1 MEMRKYMHHNSIFN
15 DGLISCEMKRILFLP
30 VILLFSSGLYS
41 QGVYNNGGKIV
52 VGTGITMFIYGKGGN
67 YRNETNVKEGSIDLS
82 GNLIIN
88 GDLINNSPASD
99 IFGTIA
105 QGSEVAFTG
114 TAIQTIGGSTG
125 SSFTF
130 ADLIINNISGV
141 VVLKDAF
148 VTGAMSFINGLVDI
162 GNNNLIFGASSH
174 VSGTPTSSNMI
185 VATGSGM
192 VYREWTSPGAFTFP
206 VGDKDAVAVYS
217 PVSLNFTTG
226 TFDAGA
232 FAGVNLVALKYS
244 DPAITGSYL
253 NRYWNVSYSGITGFT
268 ADAEFK
274 YVDSDISGSE
284 ADIYTFRVNPLP
296 LASFD
301 QSNSVLHLLTAK
313 GLTSLGTFTGG
324 PGTATVIEGLFTKN
338 ALTLSNYPNPFARN
352 TMLVYSLPMDGRVT
366 LTIRNLE
373 GQIVKTIVSRM
384 DTKGDYSMNINTSD
398 LISGV
403 YLATLSLRT
412 NGNELLRTIRLLK
425 VR

>member
-1 MEMRKYMHHNSIFN
+1 
-15 DGLISCEMKRILFLP
+15 MKKILF
-30 VILLFSSGLYS
+30 ILIIMLFSCGLYS
-41 QGVYNNGGKIV
+41 QGIYNNGGKIV
-52 VGTGITMFIYGKGGN
+52 VGPGVTMYIDGKGGN

-82 GNLIIN
+82 GKLTIH
-88 GDLINNSPASD
+88 GDLINNSPSSD

-105 QGSEVAFTG
+105 PGSEVAFTG

-130 ADLIINNISGV
+130 ADLTINNISGV

-148 VTGAMSFINGLVDI
+148 VNGTMSFINGLVDI
-162 GNNNLIFGASSH
+162 GNNNFIYGASSH
-174 VSGTPTSSNMI
+174 ISGTLSSSNMI

-192 VYREWTSPGAFTFP
+192 VYREWTSAGAFTFP
-206 VGDKDAVAVYS
+206 VGDKDTVAVYS
-217 PVSLNFTTG
+217 PVSLNFTSG

-232 FAGVNLVALKYS
+232 FAGVNLVASKFS

-253 NRYWNVSYSGITGFT
+253 NRYWNVSYSGITGFI
-268 ADAEFK
+268 AEAEFK
-274 YVDSDISGSE
+274 YEGSDISGSE
-284 ADIYTFRVNPLP
+284 ADIYTFRVNPSP
-296 LASFD
+296 LTSYDPA
-301 QSNSVLHLLTAK
+301 NSVVHLLTAK

-324 PGTATVIEGLFTKN
+324 PGMATGIEDKLNDNGLIFR
-338 ALTLSNYPNPFARN
+338 NYPNPFIRN
-352 TMLVYSLPMDGRVT
+352 TMILYSLPYDGRVT

-384 DTKGDYSMNINTSD
+384 DTKGDYSLNIDTSG

-403 YLATLSLRT
+403 YLSTLSLRT
-412 NGNELLRTIRLLK
+412 NGKELMRTIRMLK